1 MRNARSRFVVAA
13 VTFLSLSLVTAAC
26 SGAAGPTP
34 ESSITV
40 DVFGTPFTLEA
51 LPERIISLSPSST
64 EGLFAIGAGPQVIA
78 VDEFSD
84 YPAEAP
90 TTALSGFTPNIEAI
104 VALDPDLVIVSYDP
118 GDFVDSLAATGVPV
132 LVLTDAVV
140 LEDVL
145 EQLRILGAVTG
156 NVDQAASVVADLE
169 TRLEAA
175 FAAGPDPAR
184 QITFFHELDAT
195 LYSVTSETFIGDVYR
210 RFGLENIADAASPDG
225 AGARYPQLSSE
236 FLLAADP
243 DLVFLSDAAARS
255 EDATTFAARP
265 GLSGLSAVTD
275 GAIIELDDDIASRW
289 GPRIVDFVEQI
300 ARSLAA
306 FAATAVVLR

>member
-1 MRNARSRFVVAA
+1 
-13 VTFLSLSLVTAAC
+13 
-26 SGAAGPTP
+26 
-34 ESSITV
+34 
-40 DVFGTPFTLEA
+40 
-51 LPERIISLSPSST
+51 
-64 EGLFAIGAGPQVIA
+64 
-78 VDEFSD
+78 
-84 YPAEAP
+84 
-90 TTALSGFTPNIEAI
+90 
-104 VALDPDLVIVSYDP
+104 VIVSYDP

-243 DLVFLSDAAARS
+243 GPGVPVRCRSTLRGRDDLRRAPPGSPACPRSPMARS
-255 EDATTFAARP
+255 SNSMTTSRP
-265 GLSGLSAVTD
+265 AGDRASSTSSSRSRGRSRPSLRRRWSCDDHAGRGGPSGD
-275 GAIIELDDDIASRW
+275 GR
-289 GPRIVDFVEQI
+289 
-300 ARSLAA
+300 
-306 FAATAVVLR
+306 